1 MLNKYPDKGI
11 VFPFPTC
18 KLFFHLFTEH
28 NLRICTISGSTVS
41 TMLSQRLT
49 ALWSECALVRPV
61 LWELCLGEKVSKN
74 GRTLQVERGGGCERR
89 EQREGAHGPHAV
101 TCWPWGSALAH
112 PRSLRVWARVHSG
125 G

>member
-28 NLRICTISGSTVS
+28 NLQICTISGSTVS

-61 LWELCLGEKVSKN
+61 LWELCPSG
-74 GRTLQVERGGGCERR
+74 
-89 EQREGAHGPHAV
+89 REGHQKRPDVAGGKG
-101 TCWPWGSALAH
+101 WGL
-112 PRSLRVWARVHSG
+112 
-125 G
+125 